1 MSLVIAYIRHII
13 VFAVAHI
20 AALATLLV
28 LDCTQV
34 RKGNLLRTFCR
45 HRFLRLLLFE
55 DWSHFFKRI
64 GLVILTHACQ
74 LVYKTLNHMDIPKQI
89 KIEKHLLLRLG
100 L

>member
-1 MSLVIAYIRHII
+1 MSLVIADIRHII

-34 RKGNLLRTFCR
+34 RKGNLFSTFCC
-45 HRFLRLLLFE
+45 HRFLRLLLLE

-64 GLVILTHACQ
+64 WLVILTHACQ
-74 LVYKTLNHMDIPKQI
+74 LVYKTLNHMDIPKHI